1 MGLRMKKL
9 QHLSMLLYLVVF
21 NTSIVPIR
29 LFCCIIFLDTL
40 SIKVVEHLENEYLK
54 PYFDNTER
62 LENLSYAIGYYR
74 KEKGLSQEQLAEKLG
89 ISRQHLAAVEAPRMN
104 RGLSLELLFNIASVL
119 EIAPYLLLKF
129 RLQK

>member
-119 EIAPYLLLKF
+119 EIEPYLLLKF